1 MKYIYNT
8 SQISKLSLTL
18 YTFSLTSS
26 VTSLFLTYVDLKVDT
41 WSFRVG

>member
-26 VTSLFLTYVDLKVDT
+26 VNSLFLTYVDLKVDT

>member
-26 VTSLFLTYVDLKVDT
+26 VTSLFLTYVNLKVDT